1 MCWGLLRHTF
11 FLPVTPTLTFG
22 LAGVGGG
29 LWLLVLLTDP
39 VLASNV
45 AAGLGD
51 QREMAVPTWLFLLTG
66 GAAIGASGLLA
77 AFVTDRTFIQSL
89 HEWAVPISVSFF
101 DSSLGPTPT
110 RTQRTLETLAAVGGV
125 LTLFGVL
132 AVAFFGPPLPTTN
145 LAILLTFVGLRALL
159 PMIAVTLGNPWPALN
174 PFRTLSVALLPT
186 QSPSLEYPDRLGR
199 WPAVAALATLVSLE
213 LLLPLSSDPRV
224 LGQAIILYGAL
235 TVAGAVLFSPAV
247 WFDRV
252 DPLAVIFRF
261 YGAVGPIQFV
271 ETPNADLKLQPK
283 LVLPGSGLRAE
294 RVLRDASD
302 LTFVL
307 LLVWELTV
315 SGFIVTPPG
324 AWLLET
330 MVAYGFGPTVSYLLV
345 FVGGFGILSGLYWAG
360 AALARPTA
368 PTYLST
374 AFLARRF
381 GAPLL
386 AIAGGY
392 HVAHYFGFAL
402 NLSPAFLA
410 ALANPL
416 APPVN
421 PTTLAI
427 PDWIGAVEIG
437 AVVVGHLL
445 AIWVAHAIAFDTFP
459 GRLQAIRSQYPFVA
473 LMIGLTVLSLWLL
486 SLPTSPPP
494 FLD

>member
-1 MCWGLLRHTF
+1 MCWGLRRM
-11 FLPVTPTLTFG
+11 FLSAVTSRLTFG
-22 LAGVGGG
+22 LTGGG
-29 LWLLVLLTDP
+29 GGMVLLVLLTDP
-39 VLASNV
+39 VLASNI
-45 AAGLGD
+45 AAGLGE

-77 AFVTDRTFIQSL
+77 AFVTDRTLLQSL
-89 HEWAVPISVSFF
+89 HEWAIPLPF
-101 DSSLGPTPT
+101 SLFHPSLEPTPT
-110 RTQRTLETLAAVGGV
+110 RRTLETLAAVGGV
-125 LTLFGVL
+125 LTLFGTL
-132 AVAFFGPPLPTTN
+132 IVAFVGPQLPTTN

-174 PFRTLSVALLPT
+174 PFRTLSTAIISVLPN
-186 QSPSLEYPDRLGR
+186 SGPFLEYPDRLAR

-213 LLLPLSSDPRV
+213 LFLPLSSDPRV
-224 LGQAIILYGAL
+224 LGQAILWYGAL

-252 DPLAVIFRF
+252 DPLAVVFRF
-261 YGAVGPIQFV
+261 YGAVAPIQFI
-271 ETPNADLKLQPK
+271 ESLKSDLKLKPK
-283 LVLPGSGLRAE
+283 LVLPGSALRE
-294 RVLRDASD
+294 EHVLRDASD
-302 LTFVL
+302 LAFVL

-330 MVAYGFGPTVSYLLV
+330 MVADGLGPVVSYLLV
-345 FVGGFGILSGLYWAG
+345 FVGGFGVLSGLYWAG
-360 AALARPTA
+360 AALARTTA

-381 GAPLL
+381 GPPLL

-392 HVAHYFGFAL
+392 HVAHYLGFVL
-402 NLSPAFLA
+402 NLSPAFLD

-437 AVVVGHLL
+437 AVVAGHLL